1 MVYVYIYMS
10 VCVLLYLGNG
20 MVIHLRG
27 LFDEIKKNE
36 AKGLVGWRD
45 RLRISSRAHIG
56 GVTLIVLMLTCMYIV
71 FDFHQAIDAIIE
83 KEKAQYSLGL
93 GTTKK
98 GIGPT
103 YSAKVN
109 ILLAVK
115 LFVFRVLG
123 QD

>member
-1 MVYVYIYMS
+1 MYILCVS

-20 MVIHLRG
+20 MVIHLQG

-36 AKGLVGWRD
+36 AKGLVGWQE
-45 RLRISSRAHIG
+45 RLKISSRAHIG
-56 GVTLIVLMLTCMYIV
+56 GVTLIVLMLTYIYIV
-71 FDFHQAIDAIIE
+71 FDFHQTIDAIIE

-103 YSAKVN
+103 YSAKVSI
-109 ILLAVK
+109 ILLVVK
-115 LFVFRVLG
+115 LCCC
-123 QD
+123 